1 MGRRQQLLSEI
12 ETLVA
17 SGRWSE
23 LRRLGL
29 AAELAV
35 EARGA
40 EEAAAAHGLTLALLR
55 HDARQGARTDVL
67 QAWCD
72 LLWVW
77 VERDTG
83 PLDPDE
89 GSNVSLFE
97 RRKVTA
103 R

>member
-1 MGRRQQLLSEI
+1 
-12 ETLVA
+12 VA
-17 SGRWSE
+17 
-23 LRRLGL
+23 
-29 AAELAV
+29 V
-35 EARGA
+35 
-40 EEAAAAHGLTLALLR
+40 AHGLTVALLR

-72 LLWVW
+72 VLWVW

-83 PLDPDE
+83 PLDRGVD
-89 GSNVSLFE
+89 SNVSLFE